1 MVEEGETRTLSSKF
15 SETGRTTKFLFNVLI
30 DDEITTVSTFSK
42 EKGQKTDE
50 ELVVPKPK
58 SPLPPNLWARN

>member
-15 SETGRTTKFLFNVLI
+15 SETGKTTKFFFNVLL

-42 EKGQKTDE
+42 EKAKKNDE
-50 ELVVPKPK
+50 ELVVQNPK
-58 SPLPPNLWARN
+58 SALPPNLWARN